1 MTIWL
6 AAAAVLLAALV
17 ACGAIAARGS
27 EMERLLGFEL
37 AGSVGAMALLALAEG
52 FGRSIY
58 VDVALV
64 FVVVNFVATIA
75 YIRLF
80 ERSV

>member
-37 AGSVGAMALLALAEG
+37 AGPVGAMALLALAEG

-64 FVVVNFVATIA
+64 FVVVNFVATLA

>member
-1 MTIWL
+1 MSIWL
-6 AAAAVLLAALV
+6 VAAAILLAALV
-17 ACGAIAARGS
+17 ACAAIAARGS

-64 FVVVNFVATIA
+64 FVVVNFVATLA

>member
-1 MTIWL
+1 MV
-6 AAAAVLLAALV
+6 AAAILLAALV
-17 ACGAIAARGS
+17 ACGAIAGRGS

-64 FVVVNFVATIA
+64 FVVVNFLATLG

>member
-6 AAAAVLLAALV
+6 AAAAILLAALV

-37 AGSVGAMALLALAEG
+37 AGPVGAMALLALAEG

-64 FVVVNFVATIA
+64 FVVVNFVATLA